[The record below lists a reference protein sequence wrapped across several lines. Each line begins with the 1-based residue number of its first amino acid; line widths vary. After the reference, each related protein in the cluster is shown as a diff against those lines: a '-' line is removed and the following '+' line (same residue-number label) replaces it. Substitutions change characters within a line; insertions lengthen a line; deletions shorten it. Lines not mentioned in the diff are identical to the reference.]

1 VETERPEND
10 LLDER
15 GTDQGL
21 LLQGTE
27 MVEMIDGMSLLQCDL
42 IGEMLR
48 CRSGG
53 RDDRGPPPAE
63 ANQGNNLHVS
73 GLAKSVDV
81 PMLEEAFGKIG
92 KVAQVLLRLG

>member
-1 VETERPEND
+1 
-10 LLDER
+10 
-15 GTDQGL
+15 
-21 LLQGTE
+21 
-27 MVEMIDGMSLLQCDL
+27 
-42 IGEMLR
+42 MLR

-92 KVAQVLLRLG
+92 KVSFSILLIWIKLMNRSTKSKSCRILTPVHQPLNSVIETDKQRRAEVSDS

>member
-1 VETERPEND
+1 MV
-10 LLDER
+10 R
-15 GTDQGL
+15 G
-21 LLQGTE
+21 
-27 MVEMIDGMSLLQCDL
+27 MIDGMYPLYL
-42 IGEMLR
+42 GEGNGLMR
-48 CRSGG
+48 RSGG

-92 KVAQVLLRLG
+92 KVATNSSVQGKANGQIYKVEIMQDPHTRTSPCHRT

>member
-27 MVEMIDGMSLLQCDL
+27 MVEMIDGMS
-42 IGEMLR
+42 ISFIR
-48 CRSGG
+48 F
-53 RDDRGPPPAE
+53 
-63 ANQGNNLHVS
+63 HV
-73 GLAKSVDV
+73 
-81 PMLEEAFGKIG
+81 GKC
-92 KVAQVLLRLG
+92 

>member
-1 VETERPEND
+1 
-10 LLDER
+10 
-15 GTDQGL
+15 
-21 LLQGTE
+21 
-27 MVEMIDGMSLLQCDL
+27 
-42 IGEMLR
+42 MLR

-92 KVAQVLLRLG
+92 KVS

>member
-1 VETERPEND
+1 VCPSY
-10 LLDER
+10 L
-15 GTDQGL
+15 
-21 LLQGTE
+21 
-27 MVEMIDGMSLLQCDL
+27 V

-48 CRSGG
+48 CSSGG

-92 KVAQVLLRLG
+92 KVAQTPSNGWNKADK

>member
-1 VETERPEND
+1 
-10 LLDER
+10 
-15 GTDQGL
+15 
-21 LLQGTE
+21 
-27 MVEMIDGMSLLQCDL
+27 ML
-42 IGEMLR
+42 I

-92 KVAQVLLRLG
+92 KVSSSALVIWIKLINRSTRSRSCKTLTPVHQLL